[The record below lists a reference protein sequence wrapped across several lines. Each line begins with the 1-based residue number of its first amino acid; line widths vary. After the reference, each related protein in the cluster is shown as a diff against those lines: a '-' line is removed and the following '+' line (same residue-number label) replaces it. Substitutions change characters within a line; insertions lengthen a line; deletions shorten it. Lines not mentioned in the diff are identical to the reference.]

1 VQAAQCLAA
10 PAAAWCGSCS
20 CCRPEGWRSG
30 LAPGDVTVTR
40 QVLSYFVR
48 NPQAVDSL
56 EGVARWRLLDE
67 AIHVHVAAA
76 REALDW
82 LVARGVIQRTEGPGL
97 PPVFSLD
104 PERQDEAEQ
113 LLAELTSKR
122 RTPRKER

>member
-1 VQAAQCLAA
+1 VRILLM
-10 PAAAWCGSCS
+10 SS
-20 CCRPEGWRSG
+20 PEGWRG
-30 LAPGDVTVTR
+30 AAPGDVTVTH
-40 QVLSYFVR
+40 QVLSYFLR

-67 AIHVHVAAA
+67 AIHVQVSAA

-82 LVARGVIQRTEGPGL
+82 LVERGVIRRTEGPGL

-104 PERQDEAEQ
+104 PDRARDAEA
-113 LLAELTSKR
+113 LLAQLTSRR

>member
-1 VQAAQCLAA
+1 MVRILLLAGA
-10 PAAAWCGSCS
+10 
-20 CCRPEGWRSG
+20 RRVWRG
-30 LAPGDVTVTR
+30 GAAPGDVTVTR

-56 EGVARWRLLDE
+56 EGVARWRLLEE
-67 AIHVHVAAA
+67 AIHVQVSEA

-82 LVARGVIQRTEGPGL
+82 LVERGVIRRTEGPGM

-104 PERQDEAEQ
+104 PDRRGEAEQ
-113 LLAELTSKR
+113 LLAELSSRR